1 MSVLSAREASLFTAL
16 ADAVAM
22 PTPPMPPVAAT
33 DAVAGFEGWLAR
45 APRAN
50 RAAIRLALLGLG
62 TRLRGRDRAGRAA
75 ALERLGRSR
84 APGVAPLVE
93 ALRAAAAAAYYGDD
107 GVMRRLGYDAAE
119 RVRRG
124 AELRAKREAAA
135 ARPAAASLP
144 AAAPPPAAGPPPAAA
159 RPAAASPLPGGFVD
173 GASISGERVVVADA
187 CVIGSGAGGA
197 VVAKELAEAGM
208 RVVLLEEGAHE
219 TAEHFT
225 ARPRDMLPRLY
236 RDAAQHAT
244 LGRPPILLPL
254 GRAVGG
260 TTLVNSGTCFRTPDH
275 VLARWRSEF
284 GLDDLTPD
292 ALAPHVERVERELN
306 VGPVPPELAG
316 VNARIARRG
325 AERLGWSG
333 GFLRRNVRGCAGS
346 GVCAYGCP
354 TNAKQHVGVTYVPK
368 AHAAGAT
375 TYTGVRA
382 RRIERRG
389 RRATG
394 VEATTAGG
402 GRLRVRTATV
412 IVAAGAIHTPALL
425 ARNGLGTDSGQL
437 GRNLSLHP
445 ATAVWALMDEPVDM
459 ARGVPQSYFVDEF
472 AREGIML
479 EGIAGPPDYVA
490 MGLPVVGE
498 RHRELMARYRDL
510 AQFGLMISDD
520 SRGRVHSLGGRP
532 LVRYDLSHADTARV
546 KAGLQRLAE
555 LFWAAGARS
564 VLLPLARCRELHGA
578 DSTPLRALAVRPGDL
593 KLMAFHPLG
602 SARMDARATHGVLD
616 GDGRVHGA
624 EGVYVCDGSAIPSS
638 LGVNP
643 QITIMTLAT
652 RLAHHLCRS

>member
-1 MSVLSAREASLFTAL
+1 MSLAVLSRREASIFAAF

-22 PTPPMPPVAAT
+22 PVPPRPGVAGT
-33 DAVAGFEGWLAR
+33 DAVAGFDGWLAR
-45 APRAN
+45 APRLN
-50 RAAIRLALLGLG
+50 RIALRASLLGMGL
-62 TRLRGRDRAGRAA
+62 RLRGLDRGERAA
-75 ALERLGRSR
+75 SLGRLGGSR
-84 APGVAPLVE
+84 VPLVPQLLE
-93 ALRAAAAAAYYGDD
+93 ALRASAAAAYYGDD
-107 GVMRRLGYDAAE
+107 GVMRGLGYDAGE

-124 AELRAKREAAA
+124 REVRAAA
-135 ARPAAASLP
+135 QLSE
-144 AAAPPPAAGPPPAAA
+144 AP
-159 RPAAASPLPGGFVD
+159 SPLAPLAPAGGIVD
-173 GASISGERVVVADA
+173 GSRITGERVVRADA

-208 RVVLLEEGAHE
+208 RVVLLEEGEHI
-219 TAEHFT
+219 TADAFT

-260 TTLVNSGTCFRTPDH
+260 TTLVNSGTCFRTPDA
-275 VLARWRSEF
+275 VLARWQREY
-284 GLDDLTPD
+284 GLHGLTPS
-292 ALAPHVERVERELN
+292 ALAPHFERVERELN
-306 VGPVPPELAG
+306 VQPVPPALAG
-316 VNARIARRG
+316 ANAHVARRG

-333 GFLRRNVRGCAGS
+333 DFIHRNVRGCVGS

-354 TNAKQHVGVTYVPK
+354 ANAKQHVGVTYVPK

-394 VEATTAGG
+394 VEAATSGG
-402 GRLRVRTATV
+402 GRLRVHCDTV

-425 ARNGLGTDSGQL
+425 ARNGLGGGSGQL

-445 ATAVWALMDEPVDM
+445 ATAVWAEMDEVVDM

-472 AREGIML
+472 ASDGIML

-490 MGLPVVGE
+490 MGLPAAGE
-498 RHRELMARYRDL
+498 RHRELMDGYRSM
-510 AQFGLMISDD
+510 AQFGLMVCDD

-532 LVRYDLSHADTARV
+532 VVRYDLSDADTARV
-546 KAGLQRLAE
+546 KRGLEHLAE

-564 VLLPLARCRELHGA
+564 VLLPLARLPELRDG
-578 DSTPLRALAVRPGDL
+578 DSSPLRDLDVRAEDL
-593 KLMAFHPLG
+593 KLLAFHPLG
-602 SARMDARATHGVLD
+602 SARMDARPSHGVLD
-616 GDGRVHGA
+616 GDGRVHGT

-652 RLAHHLCRS
+652 RLAAHLCHS